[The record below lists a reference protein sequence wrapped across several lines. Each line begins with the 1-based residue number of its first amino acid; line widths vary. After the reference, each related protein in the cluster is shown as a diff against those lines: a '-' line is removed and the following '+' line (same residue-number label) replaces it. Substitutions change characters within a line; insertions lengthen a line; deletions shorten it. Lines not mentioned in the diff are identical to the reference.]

1 MIKSFLTKILER
13 TNTITWDK
21 LEKPSD
27 SKGEVSTVI
36 TTLGLTSESTRLGVL
51 IFFFLNSN

>member
-13 TNTITWDK
+13 TNIITWAK

-27 SKGEVSTVI
+27 CKGEVSTVI
-36 TTLGLTSESTRLGVL
+36 ATLGLTSESTRLGVL
-51 IFFFLNSN
+51 IFFF

>member
-1 MIKSFLTKILER
+1 MIKSFLTQILER

-51 IFFFLNSN
+51 IFFS